1 MIFLIVQE
9 NDVPIPFPQPD
20 RDFIQIIAMRL
31 DDARSS
37 DSPDR
42 DGTPGPGRVGVD
54 RELIARQLLLPE
66 GSPARRMMSFGSCRR
81 IDAKRPVAD
90 L

>member
-1 MIFLIVQE
+1 MILLIVQE

-31 DDARSS
+31 NDPRSS

-66 GSPARRMMSFGSCRR
+66 GFTRAPNDVVRLVPEDRCKETRR
-81 IDAKRPVAD
+81 
-90 L
+90 